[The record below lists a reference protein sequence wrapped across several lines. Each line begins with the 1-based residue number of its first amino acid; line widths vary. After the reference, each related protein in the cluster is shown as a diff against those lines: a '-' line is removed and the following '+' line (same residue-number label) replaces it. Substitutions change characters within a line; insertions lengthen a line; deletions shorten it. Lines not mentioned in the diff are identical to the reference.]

1 MYFLSP
7 MHQTFRKVFDALE
20 NKVMKKLSELNVK
33 EIKRKGNWT
42 DQDPEI
48 TGVETNSLK
57 VEKGDIFL
65 ARASNTKESHGII
78 FSDQAIQRGA
88 SLVITDPDG
97 YQFALDKDLHSTA
110 PFLIVG
116 DLEHTL
122 NYICNVFYPDKPNF
136 VMGVTGTNGKTS
148 VVNFSQQLIEQKNK
162 SCVTIGTLGVGGV
175 VSLKTENTTPDQSYI
190 AKILQMAKLKGAD
203 YALLEVSSHSLV
215 QRRINGIQFKVFCF
229 TNLSQD
235 HLDYHKNMEKYFQ
248 AKLSIL
254 DVLTLDTKIIIN
266 IDTEYG
272 KRFFA
277 KAKNIGFKI
286 ETIGFSDIADVKL
299 RILQGTSNIQF
310 IEIVKG
316 ALIYE
321 FQTHLIG
328 AFQALNIGMALLACE
343 KFGFNFQEMVDSCS
357 SLKPVP
363 GRLEFVGKT
372 KKGALVYID
381 FAHTPDALKHLLKSL
396 RVLTK
401 GRLLLVFGAGGE
413 RDKNKRKFMGSI
425 AYKYSDLIYVTDDN
439 PRHEDAKSIRKQIIE
454 SCPSAIEIED
464 RAAAI
469 TIAIQQAQLDD
480 VVIIAGKGH
489 EQVQIVRDN
498 YFPFSDFE
506 QASIAIQLIE

>member
-1 MYFLSP
+1 M
-7 MHQTFRKVFDALE
+7 T
-20 NKVMKKLSELNVK
+20 KLSELDVE
-33 EIKRKGNWT
+33 EIERRGNWKN
-42 DQDPEI
+42 QDPEI
-48 TGVETNSLK
+48 TGVVTNSLE
-57 VEKGDIFL
+57 VEKGDVFL
-65 ARASNTKESHGII
+65 ARASNTRESHGVI
-78 FSDQAIQRGA
+78 FSDQAIERGA
-88 SLVITDPDG
+88 SLVITDLEG
-97 YQFALDKDLHSTA
+97 YQFALDKGLNSTT

-122 NYICNVFYPDKPNF
+122 NYICEVFYPDKPNF

-148 VVNFSQQLIEQKNK
+148 IVNFSQQLIEQKDK
-162 SCVTIGTLGVGGV
+162 SCLTIGTLGVGGV
-175 VSLKTENTTPDQSYI
+175 VSLKTDNTTPDQSFI
-190 AKILQMAKLKGAD
+190 AKILQMAKSKGAD
-203 YALLEVSSHSLV
+203 YALLEVSSHSIV
-215 QRRINGIQFKVFCF
+215 QQRVKGVQFKVFCF

-254 DVLTLDTKIIIN
+254 DELTLDTKIIVN

-272 KRFFA
+272 KIFFA
-277 KAKNIGFKI
+277 KAKNKGFKI
-286 ETIGFSDIADVKL
+286 ETIGFSDLADVKL
-299 RILQGTSNIQF
+299 RISNGKPNIQF
-310 IEIVKG
+310 IEIIKG

-343 KFGFNFQEMVDSCS
+343 KFGFKFQELVDSCS

-363 GRLEFVGKT
+363 GRLEFIGKT

-381 FAHTPDALKHLLKSL
+381 FAHTPDALKHLLESL
-396 RVLTK
+396 RVVTK
-401 GRLLLVFGAGGE
+401 GRMLLVFGAGGE
-413 RDKNKRKFMGSI
+413 RDKDKRKPMGSI

-439 PRHEDAKSIRKQIIE
+439 PRHEDSKSIRKQIME

-489 EQVQIVRDN
+489 EQVQIVGDN

-506 QASIAIQLIE
+506 QASIAIELME

>member
-1 MYFLSP
+1 M
-7 MHQTFRKVFDALE
+7 T
-20 NKVMKKLSELNVK
+20 KLSELDVE
-33 EIKRKGNWT
+33 EIERRGNWKN
-42 DQDPEI
+42 QDPEI
-48 TGVETNSLK
+48 TGVATNSLE
-57 VEKGDIFL
+57 VEKGDVFL
-65 ARASNTKESHGII
+65 ARASNTRESHGVI
-78 FSDQAIQRGA
+78 FSDQAIERGA
-88 SLVITDPDG
+88 SLVITDPEG
-97 YQFALDKDLHSTA
+97 YQFALDKGLNSTK

-148 VVNFSQQLIEQKNK
+148 IVNFSQQLIEQKDK
-162 SCVTIGTLGVGGV
+162 SCLTIGTLGVGGV
-175 VSLKTENTTPDQSYI
+175 VSLKTDNTTPDQSFI
-190 AKILQMAKLKGAD
+190 AKILQMAKSKGAD
-203 YALLEVSSHSLV
+203 YALLEVSSHSIV
-215 QRRINGIQFKVFCF
+215 QQRVKGVQFKVFCF

-254 DVLTLDTKIIIN
+254 DELTLDTKIIVN

-272 KRFFA
+272 KIFFA
-277 KAKNIGFKI
+277 KAKNKGFKI
-286 ETIGFSDIADVKL
+286 ETIGFSDLADVKL
-299 RILQGTSNIQF
+299 RSSYGKPNIQF
-310 IEIVKG
+310 IEIIKG

-343 KFGFNFQEMVDSCS
+343 KFGFKFQELVDCCS

-363 GRLEFVGKT
+363 GRLEFIGKT

-381 FAHTPDALKHLLKSL
+381 FAHTPDALKHLLESL

-401 GRLLLVFGAGGE
+401 GRMVLVFGAGGE
-413 RDKNKRKFMGSI
+413 RDKDKRKPMGSI

-439 PRHEDAKSIRKQIIE
+439 PRHEDAKSIRKQIME

-469 TIAIQQAQLDD
+469 TLAIQQAQLDD

-489 EQVQIVRDN
+489 EQVQIVGDN

-506 QASIAIQLIE
+506 QASIAIELME

>member
-1 MYFLSP
+1 M
-7 MHQTFRKVFDALE
+7 T
-20 NKVMKKLSELNVK
+20 KLSELNVK
-33 EIKRKGNWT
+33 EINRKGIWN

-65 ARASNTKESHGII
+65 ARASKTKESHGVM
-78 FSDQAIQRGA
+78 FSDQAIERGA
-88 SLVITDPDG
+88 SLVITDPEG
-97 YQFALDKDLHSTA
+97 YQFVLDKDLNPTA

-122 NYICNVFYPDKPNF
+122 NYFCDVFYPVKPNF
-136 VMGVTGTNGKTS
+136 IMGVTGTNGKTS

-175 VSLKTENTTPDQSYI
+175 VSLKTDNTTPDQSYI
-190 AKILQMAKLKGAD
+190 AKILQMAKSKGAD

-215 QRRINGIQFKVFCF
+215 QQRIYGVPFKVFCF

-254 DVLTLDTKIIIN
+254 DILTLDTKIIVN

-272 KRFFA
+272 KIFFA
-277 KAKNIGFKI
+277 KAKNKGFKI
-286 ETIGFSDIADVKL
+286 ETIGFSDVADVKL
-299 RILQGTSNIQF
+299 RISQGTPNTQL
-310 IEIVKG
+310 IEIMKG
-316 ALIYE
+316 ALIYK

-328 AFQALNIGMALLACE
+328 AFQALNIGMSLLVCE
-343 KFGFNFQEMVDSCS
+343 KFGFKIQEMMDYCS

-381 FAHTPDALKHLLKSL
+381 FAHTPDALKHLLESL

-413 RDKNKRKFMGSI
+413 RDKDKRKSMGSI

-454 SCPSAIEIED
+454 SCPSALEIED

-506 QASIAIQLIE
+506 QASIAIELME